1 MKNFIIKNLKWIVLV
16 SVGLGTLALFSFFV
30 YLATG
35 NLSSLESILLQIIF
49 LAIGCSVSFFV
60 GRRSVSDA
68 AKEVIKPH
76 ARKAFRRLVSLYRSL
91 SRAAEAIKSAQDDE
105 SPENQRVT
113 LAKLDAIVTE
123 QLATADDALEDW
135 NDIVP
140 EDVEELKRNLQS
152 NDTREN
158 E

>member
-1 MKNFIIKNLKWIVLV
+1 MLILI
-16 SVGLGTLALFSFFV
+16 GLGILALLSFLV
-30 YLATG
+30 HLAATRDSG
-35 NLSSLESILLQIIF
+35 NLESILLQIIS
-49 LAIGCSVSFFV
+49 LAIGCGVSFFV

-140 EDVEELKRNLQS
+140 EDVEELKQKLQS
-152 NDTREN
+152 DNTTEDKQ
-158 E
+158 